1 MSTGDPLP
9 YVPPT
14 PPQLVTVLDPD
25 AVPDSTTTTGPNSPA
40 SISRLITSPPN
51 RLDTNV
57 LPDSTTTTGQHSP
70 LAVQNSPNLHQ
81 NNLDTPTQSP
91 ESDQEFVRRKRLEKL
106 ASNLSNNSDSSGN
119 GGAQN
124 RLSFPEAPPPSLI
137 PASLQ
142 ENATPTLPRR
152 IPGRS
157 PSVCPFEL
165 DDMVMVER
173 RDAAAWCGVVRWIG
187 ELPERLGQPV
197 AGIEM
202 VCIYN

>member
-1 MSTGDPLP
+1 MSTDDARDREFVRRKPL
-9 YVPPT
+9 VKFARSKNT
-14 PPQLVTVLDPD
+14 P
-25 AVPDSTTTTGPNSPA
+25 
-40 SISRLITSPPN
+40 TSPMIPG
-51 RLDTNV
+51 R
-57 LPDSTTTTGQHSP
+57 SP
-70 LAVQNSPNLHQ
+70 SVF
-81 NNLDTPTQSP
+81 
-91 ESDQEFVRRKRLEKL
+91 QEFVRRRRLERL

-142 ENATPTLPRR
+142 ENATPTPPLM

-157 PSVCPFEL
+157 LPFCPFDL

-173 RDAAAWCGVVRWIG
+173 RDAAPWCGVVRWIG
-187 ELPERLGQPV
+187 ELPEILGQPV

-202 VCIYN
+202 VCAAYLNSSN